1 MDLSLEFESRALRV
15 SAGLAGEDQ
24 RELLEGDRQILERRL
39 HLGTAIESGESG
51 SEEEL

>member
-1 MDLSLEFESRALRV
+1 MDLSLNYERRALGV
-15 SAGLAGEDQ
+15 SAVLARNAQRGLLDGN
-24 RELLEGDRQILERRL
+24 RNILERRF